1 MPFYDPSQFFVA
13 RMLSEYGMQS
23 YPSIEGLE
31 AVYEDAD
38 MEYDSDLN
46 NYRNHHPN
54 GELSQTLFIFFS
66 FKTEIIYFYLESK
79 RKIMVDFSVI

>member
-54 GELSQTLFIFFS
+54 GELPQTLNLFFIQDRGYTFF
-66 FKTEIIYFYLESK
+66 FI
-79 RKIMVDFSVI
+79 